1 MKRAIF
7 SFLGILLVAASLAGM
22 TISIFGVIGLWRVET
37 GLKTSLVE
45 TLTLLDT
52 TLQTTSD
59 GLAVAS
65 QSLDQADDS
74 LASLVAAIQAAGKSV
89 EDTLPLID
97 TLATVTTHDLP
108 QTISTS
114 QQAIQSARVSANVID
129 STIRALSAIPF
140 LGITGTNNAVP
151 LSASLADLSNSLDPI
166 SDSLA
171 SMEGSL
177 AASRDN
183 LSAIGASSVDIANN
197 IAAIRAIRAS
207 LGQARQ
213 VITQYESVV
222 ATLQQQVAA
231 ARQNAPTALDRVAWF
246 ITIVIIWLGLTQIGL
261 LLQGLEM
268 LGFDFNRPKRESP
281 QAAQG

>member
-1 MKRAIF
+1 M
-7 SFLGILLVAASLAGM
+7 
-22 TISIFGVIGLWRVET
+22 
-37 GLKTSLVE
+37 
-45 TLTLLDT
+45 
-52 TLQTTSD
+52 
-59 GLAVAS
+59 
-65 QSLDQADDS
+65 
-74 LASLVAAIQAAGKSV
+74 
-89 EDTLPLID
+89 
-97 TLATVTTHDLP
+97 
-108 QTISTS
+108 
-114 QQAIQSARVSANVID
+114 
-129 STIRALSAIPF
+129 RALSAIPF

-177 AASRDN
+177 AASKDN
-183 LSAIGASSVDIANN
+183 LSAIGASSADIANN
-197 IAAIRAIRAS
+197 IAAIRAS

-246 ITIVIIWLGLTQIGL
+246 ITIVLIWLGLTQIGL